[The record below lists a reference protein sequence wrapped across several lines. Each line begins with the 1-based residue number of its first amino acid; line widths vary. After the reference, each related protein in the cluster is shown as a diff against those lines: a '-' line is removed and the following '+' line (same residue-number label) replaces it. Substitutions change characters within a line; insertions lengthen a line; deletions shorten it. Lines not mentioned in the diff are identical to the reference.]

1 MQVENRKAESE
12 ICMTQSSI
20 VFFTFGGMKTIIES
34 NLNEAKEVLAD
45 FASQPENIASI
56 ERSARILLE
65 SIARGGKIISCGNGG
80 SMTDA
85 MHFAEELSGVF
96 REKRPALPAISI
108 SDPSHITCAANDYGF
123 ESVFSRFVEGVGQK
137 GDVLLAISTSGNSM
151 NIVKAVEAAKEKG
164 MKVVGLTGKTGG
176 LLAGMVDSEIRVK
189 GRAHSDRIQEV
200 HIKILHILVLLIEQ
214 GI

>member
-1 MQVENRKAESE
+1 
-12 ICMTQSSI
+12 
-20 VFFTFGGMKTIIES
+20 MKTTILE
-34 NLNEAKEVLAD
+34 NLNEAREVLED
-45 FASQPENIASI
+45 FIKQSENIVAI
-56 ERSARILLE
+56 EQAAMLMVE
-65 SIARGGKIISCGNGG
+65 AVQDGAKIISCGNGG

-108 SDPSHITCAANDYGF
+108 SDPSHITCTANDYSF
-123 ESVFSRFVEGVGQK
+123 DEIFSRYVEGVGRQ

-151 NIVKAVEAAKEKG
+151 NIIKAAEAARGKG

-176 LLAGMVDSEIRVK
+176 LLAGMADCEIRVK
-189 GRAHSDRIQEV
+189 GRKHSDRIQEV

-214 GI
+214 EVF